1 MQLLGDLGADLCGI
15 TVDGL
20 TATENNVLGADADLV
35 DGSGQ
40 DLGGSEGIGTA
51 ELAAGDQHAAVSAA
65 GHQLTQHTL
74 CRRRAHGDDDDLAA
88 GLVLQ
93 LQGGL
98 DGVQVVGVGDGSHG
112 RAIHGAVSLDSDLAL
127 RIGNLFD
134 TNDCFH
140 YVCPPYF
147 SSAPPMTIIWTSLVP
162 S

>member
-1 MQLLGDLGADLCGI
+1 MSFSTVRTAGSFTRITSTPVSISLSQTTSLSVTSRIVFHIRHMGKAQDLSHLRSDLSGI

-20 TATENNVLGADADLV
+20 TATGKRCPLGPTPILLTAA
-35 DGSGQ
+35 GQ

-98 DGVQVVGVGDGSHG
+98 DGVQVVRG
-112 RAIHGAVSLDSDLAL
+112 
-127 RIGNLFD
+127 
-134 TNDCFH
+134 
-140 YVCPPYF
+140 
-147 SSAPPMTIIWTSLVP
+147 W
-162 S
+162 